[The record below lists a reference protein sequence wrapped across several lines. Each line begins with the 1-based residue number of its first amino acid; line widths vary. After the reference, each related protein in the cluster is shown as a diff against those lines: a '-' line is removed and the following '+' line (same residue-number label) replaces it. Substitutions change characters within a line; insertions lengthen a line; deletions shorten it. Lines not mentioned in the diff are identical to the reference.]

1 MTARKTV
8 IFGIALISI
17 VFSINTVY
25 AKQDYHGVPGEGS
38 AQKGATA
45 VVICSACHGLDGNSP
60 SSAYPN
66 LASQKYNYILKQ
78 LEDFRDGHRQSS
90 VMTGMAMTIPQSSG
104 HQNLKNIAAYFSSQ
118 KLKRAEGA
126 NAHPVAATPAE
137 LKMGFEVYRYGSSK
151 EKVPAC
157 SACHGLG
164 GEGDDPMAIPSL
176 TGQHASYVVQQL
188 DQFASGV
195 RDNSPGQVMGKIA
208 HALSTKQKV
217 AVAAYMERLN
227 PAAVLGIGVKTY
239 SEYVKEMGSNSLPG
253 IPKSMPS
260 STSSKPQAGHAKLS
274 SSKNSMKTN
283 SGKTKPKK

>member
-17 VFSINTVY
+17 IFSINTVY
-25 AKQDYHGVPGEGS
+25 AKEDYHGVPGEGS

-45 VVICSACHGLDGNSP
+45 VAICSACHGLDGNSP
-60 SSAYPN
+60 SSSYPN

-78 LEDFRDGHRQSS
+78 LEDFRNGHRQSS
-90 VMTGMAMTIPQSSG
+90 VMTGMAMTIPRSND
-104 HQNLKNIAAYFSSQ
+104 HQNMKNIAAYFSSQ
-118 KLKRAEGA
+118 KLKHAEGA
-126 NAHPVAATPAE
+126 NAHPAAATPAE
-137 LKMGFEVYRYGSSK
+137 LKIGFEVYRYGSSK
-151 EKVPAC
+151 ERVPAC

-164 GEGDDPMAIPSL
+164 GEGNDPMAIPSL
-176 TGQHASYVVQQL
+176 AGQHASYVVQQL

-227 PAAVLGIGVKTY
+227 PAAVLGTGVKTY
-239 SEYVKEMGSNSLPG
+239 SDYVKEISSNSLPG
-253 IPKSMPS
+253 IPKSTLNS
-260 STSSKPQAGHAKLS
+260 ASSKLQTEHAKLD
-274 SSKNSMKTN
+274 SSKS
-283 SGKTKPKK
+283 SISSKKSKIKK